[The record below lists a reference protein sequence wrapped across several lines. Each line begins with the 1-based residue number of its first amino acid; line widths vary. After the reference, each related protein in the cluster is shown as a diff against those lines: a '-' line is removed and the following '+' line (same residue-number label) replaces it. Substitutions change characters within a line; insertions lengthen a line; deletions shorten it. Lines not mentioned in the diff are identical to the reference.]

1 MGETVNRAVAPTC
14 TGTLEQLGSVKDFLR
29 ATDKAL
35 IMTATKIRS
44 NIIGFP
50 SERVSRAPRDGAT
63 MIDVLG
69 SRMRMGIGRLLN
81 RLGVPAAIQPV
92 EFTDE
97 TTKQHVAVAVDDLFV
112 RLSVDGRDYY
122 FDRLTGR
129 FDGTGSTPD

>member
-1 MGETVNRAVAPTC
+1 
-14 TGTLEQLGSVKDFLR
+14 
-29 ATDKAL
+29 
-35 IMTATKIRS
+35 MTATKIRS
-44 NIIGFP
+44 NVVGFP
-50 SERVSRAPRDGAT
+50 SERVSHAPRDGASI
-63 MIDVLG
+63 IDVLR
-69 SRMRMGIGRLLN
+69 SRVRMGFGRLLN
-81 RLGVPAAIQPV
+81 GIGVPAAIQPV

>member
-1 MGETVNRAVAPTC
+1 
-14 TGTLEQLGSVKDFLR
+14 
-29 ATDKAL
+29 
-35 IMTATKIRS
+35 MTATKIRS